1 MCVLSYVKKLD
12 MINKAYVSI
21 NENIDI
27 EYLQMISSINNN
39 KFNSSDLIIITSII
53 ISCYGF
59 IYFIFNYFKTFLSI

>member
-12 MINKAYVSI
+12 MINKADVSI

-39 KFNSSDLIIITSII
+39 KFNFSDLIIITSII
-53 ISCYGF
+53 MSYYGF

>member
-12 MINKAYVSI
+12 MINKDDVSV

-39 KFNSSDLIIITSII
+39 KFNLSDLIIITSII
-53 ISCYGF
+53 MSYYGF

>member
-12 MINKAYVSI
+12 MINKDDVSI

-39 KFNSSDLIIITSII
+39 KFNFSDLIIITSII
-53 ISCYGF
+53 ISYYGF
-59 IYFIFNYFKTFLSI
+59 IYLIFNYFKTVLSI

>member
-12 MINKAYVSI
+12 MINKADVSI

-53 ISCYGF
+53 ISTC
-59 IYFIFNYFKTFLSI
+59 IVIIMMTTTMIKS